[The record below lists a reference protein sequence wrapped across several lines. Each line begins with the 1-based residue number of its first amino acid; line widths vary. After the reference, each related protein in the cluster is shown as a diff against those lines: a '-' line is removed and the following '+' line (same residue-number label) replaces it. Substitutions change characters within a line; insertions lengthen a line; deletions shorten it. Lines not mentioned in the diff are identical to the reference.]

1 MFVLGPVTNVPVPC
15 TCSGTG
21 RPAGPTAPAGGRQG
35 EVSRAALQGG
45 VGGKESGA
53 EGGVTGDLRLR
64 GNRPRRPRGGLS
76 AELGGSARTR
86 LSLLSRVTLS
96 LGVTRCL
103 GSERCGQH
111 RPSGRSS
118 TLSLSLAPQAS
129 ALQVPGR
136 SSRAWGWPSGQ
147 HELLRETFRVCKNL
161 N

>member
-1 MFVLGPVTNVPVPC
+1 MFVPGPVTNVPVPC

-21 RPAGPTAPAGGRQG
+21 RPAPPPLQEGVRGRSPEQPC
-35 EVSRAALQGG
+35 RAASGA
-45 VGGKESGA
+45 ESGA
-53 EGGVTGDLRLR
+53 EGGVAGDLRLR

-76 AELGGSARTR
+76 AELGSSARTR

-111 RPSGRSS
+111 RPSGQSS
-118 TLSLSLAPQAS
+118 TLSLSLTPQAS